1 MPLITT
7 YTTLAT
13 LRAYRRITDA
23 GDLVDDAVM
32 TMAIAAASR
41 AIDTHCNRK
50 FGQDD
55 TPVPRHY
62 SWDGSYLEM
71 AIPGYRSGMGRSINT
86 PGGGSGLGLPAL
98 EVNDIST
105 AAGLVVKTDS
115 DGDGVYE
122 ATLAAADYRLWP
134 LNAAADGE
142 PWTRIV
148 LSQTGSLPW
157 AASGVEVTARY
168 GWPAIPDDVAQA
180 CLLQANRLC
189 GRRDSWSGVAGS
201 PEMGNELR
209 LLSKLD
215 PDLGPLLAGRRRL
228 WVAG

>member
-1 MPLITT
+1 MPLITN

-13 LRAYRRITDA
+13 LRDYRRITNA

-55 TPVPRHY
+55 APVARRY

-71 AIPGYRSGMGRSINT
+71 ATPGYRRGASGSLNT
-86 PGGGSGLGLPAL
+86 PGGGAGLAAL

-105 AAGLVVKTDS
+105 SVGLVVKTD
-115 DGDGVYE
+115 GDGEGTYE
-122 ATLAAADYRLWP
+122 TTLAAADYRLWP

-148 LSQTGSLPW
+148 LSQSGSLPW
-157 AASGVEVTARY
+157 AAAGVEVTAKF
-168 GWPAIPDDVAQA
+168 GWPAIPADVAQA

-215 PDLGPLLAGRRRL
+215 PDLGPLLSGRRRL